1 MKGEYISIETAKIM
15 SDMER
20 DNNELYERI
29 FDLEDKKYELQ
40 DRIESIL
47 DYLVKSHIT
56 VEEME
61 GVQKI
66 AYE

>member
-1 MKGEYISIETAKIM
+1 MSEQEQIE
-15 SDMER
+15 
-20 DNNELYERI
+20 ELYQRCI
-29 FDLEDKKYELQ
+29 DLEHMRYGLQ
-40 DRIESIL
+40 DKIEEIL

-66 AYE
+66 AYER

>member
-1 MKGEYISIETAKIM
+1 MSEQEQIDELFERCIELEHVKYGYQDKI
-15 SDMER
+15 E
-20 DNNELYERI
+20 
-29 FDLEDKKYELQ
+29 K
-40 DRIESIL
+40 IL